1 VKKVAEQIRQ
11 RHTHDGLIDAPWFD
25 WTWAWHGDSGQWS
38 LQNKKTRI
46 KTYSGVIS
54 MQNIL
59 ADVAVSVSELM
70 KNPSSALSSTNGLPV
85 AVLNHNRVVGYMV
98 PANVYEA
105 MVERLDEVELVH
117 LVKARLD
124 ANETPVRVSL
134 DDLIGEAEADIANS
148 R

>member
-1 VKKVAEQIRQ
+1 
-11 RHTHDGLIDAPWFD
+11 
-25 WTWAWHGDSGQWS
+25 
-38 LQNKKTRI
+38 
-46 KTYSGVIS
+46 

-70 KNPSSALSSTNGLPV
+70 KNPSSVLSGANGLPV
-85 AVLNHNRVVGYMV
+85 AVLNHNRVMGYMV

-105 MVERLDEVELVH
+105 MVARLDELELAH

-124 ANETPVRVSL
+124 ANETPVQVSL
-134 DDLIGEAEADIANS
+134 DDLIGEAEADIANG

>member
-1 VKKVAEQIRQ
+1 
-11 RHTHDGLIDAPWFD
+11 
-25 WTWAWHGDSGQWS
+25 
-38 LQNKKTRI
+38 
-46 KTYSGVIS
+46 

-59 ADVAVSVSELM
+59 ADVAVSVSEL
-70 KNPSSALSSTNGLPV
+70 KENPSAVLSGANGLPV
-85 AVLNHNRVVGYMV
+85 AVLNHNRVMGYMV

-105 MVERLDEVELVH
+105 MVERLDELELVH

-134 DDLIGEAEADIANS
+134 DDLIGEAEADIANG